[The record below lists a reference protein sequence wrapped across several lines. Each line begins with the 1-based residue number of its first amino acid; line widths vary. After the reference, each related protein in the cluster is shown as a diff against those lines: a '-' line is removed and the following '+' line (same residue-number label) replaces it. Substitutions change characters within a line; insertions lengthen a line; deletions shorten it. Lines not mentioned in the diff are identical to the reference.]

1 MMTAT
6 ATTLTIP
13 QAFVSPVAVDTQ
25 NETRLTDMEIL
36 RRVRNIRSSWTA
48 AERLDRRQEAG
59 KRFASLIEALDL
71 DHQAA

>member
-1 MMTAT
+1 MLTAT
-6 ATTLTIP
+6 ATSSTIP
-13 QAFVSPVAVDTQ
+13 QAFVSTVAADAQ

-36 RRVRNIRSSWTA
+36 RRVRSIRSSWTA

-59 KRFASLIEALDL
+59 KRFASLIEALAL